1 MANKNL
7 SRVLK
12 TFLSSLPKE
21 KFSLARVSLLT
32 LSCPR
37 GDSGREGER
46 GGRKE
51 FWGREGAAAQ
61 SLVNFREIAYYLL
74 GR

>member
-1 MANKNL
+1 MTNKNL

-21 KFSLARVSLLT
+21 KFSLSGLL
-32 LSCPR
+32 LSCHHT
-37 GDSGREGER
+37 SGEPQEMETER
-46 GGRKE
+46 GYRRE
-51 FWGREGAAAQ
+51 IWGREGADTH